1 MHTIFT
7 HSKDLPEDIF
17 KAVAQL
23 VFRLLSCRHFFS
35 QSALRFFYLALPNTC
50 EALLQCTPYLH
61 IARTCLRTSLKQV
74 HSLFSD
80 SSVVVT
86 YFFSQSALRLFYPAL
101 PNTCEALVAMHNVFT
116 HSKDMPEDIFKAG
129 AQFVFRL
136 LCCRHLLSSV
146 SQYFG
151 CSILRYQTFARP
163 LLQCISCLHVARTCL
178 GTSLKQVQNFSSYS
192 T

>member
-1 MHTIFT
+1 MTDNSMKIVNSPLVSQYFGSFYPALPSTCEALVAIHTICT
-7 HSKDLPEDIF
+7 HSKDLSEDIF
-17 KAVAQL
+17 KAGAQF
-23 VFRLLSCRHFFS
+23 VFRLLSCRH
-35 QSALRFFYLALPNTC
+35 
-50 EALLQCTPYLH
+50 
-61 IARTCLRTSLKQV
+61 
-74 HSLFSD
+74 
-80 SSVVVT
+80 
-86 YFFSQSALRLFYPAL
+86 FFSQSALRLFYPAL
-101 PNTCEALVAMHNVFT
+101 PNTCEALVAMHTIFT
-116 HSKDMPEDIFKAG
+116 HSKDLPEDIFKAG